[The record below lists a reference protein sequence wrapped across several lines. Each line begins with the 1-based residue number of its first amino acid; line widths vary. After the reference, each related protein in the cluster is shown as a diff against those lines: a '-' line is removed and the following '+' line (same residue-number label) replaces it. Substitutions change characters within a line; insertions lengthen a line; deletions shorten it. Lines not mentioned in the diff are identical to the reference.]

1 MSVFLPDDF
10 DARRPLAL
18 IAGQGNYPVLLAQR
32 ARNAGIQLRLIELG
46 GETSPELIE
55 SFPDDKRTSVKVGQ
69 IGKLLKELKKFDA
82 GYAVM
87 AGQVTPGKL
96 FKGLHPDLKA
106 IRMLAGLDRKNAET
120 IFGAIGDEIEK
131 AGVQLLD
138 ARIFMDDDLAEEGA
152 MVKGKEKIEPEHLA
166 HGIEIA
172 RENARLDVGQ
182 GVVVSRGTVLA
193 VEAFEGTNAM
203 LERAG
208 KFGAK
213 NCLFVKLGKPKQD
226 TRFDVP
232 VFGLQ
237 TLKTLS
243 EANIKN
249 VALASGSVLILDKG
263 TVIKEAK
270 KLGIRCHR
278 GETLNFSSCYFTQ
291 KY

>member
-1 MSVFLPDDF
+1 MSRFLPEDF
-10 DARRPLAL
+10 DASRSLAL
-18 IAGQGNYPVLLAQR
+18 IAGQGNYPILLAER
-32 ARNAGIQLRLIELG
+32 ARKAGVSIRLIELG

-55 SFPDDKRTSVKVGQ
+55 SFPDNERSAVKVGQ
-69 IGKLLKELKKFDA
+69 VGKLLKELKKFDA

-131 AGVQLLD
+131 AGVHLLD
-138 ARIFMDDDLAEEGA
+138 ARVFMDEDLAEEGV
-152 MVKGKEKIEPEHLA
+152 MTKGKEKIDPEHLA

-193 VEAFEGTNAM
+193 IEAFEGTNAM

-237 TLKTLS
+237 TLKS
-243 EANIKN
+243 MKKAGIGNA
-249 VALASGSVLILDKG
+249 ALEFESVLLLNKDE
-263 TVIKEAK
+263 VVKEAK
-270 KLGIRCHR
+270 KLGI
-278 GETLNFSSCYFTQ
+278 GVTGVKT
-291 KY
+291 K

>member
-1 MSVFLPDDF
+1 MSRFLPDNF
-10 DARRPLAL
+10 DASRPLAL
-18 IAGQGNYPVLLAQR
+18 IAGQGNYPILLAER
-32 ARNAGIQLRLIELG
+32 ARQAGISVRLIELG
-46 GETSPELIE
+46 GETSTELVD
-55 SFPDDKRTSVKVGQ
+55 SFAQDQRSAVKVGQ
-69 IGKLLKELKKFDA
+69 VGKLLKALKKFGA

-131 AGVQLLD
+131 AGVHLLD
-138 ARIFMDDDLAEEGA
+138 ARVFMDEDLAEEGV
-152 MVKGKEKIEPEHLA
+152 MVKGKEKIAPEHVD

-203 LERAG
+203 IERAG
-208 KFGAK
+208 TFGAK
-213 NCLFVKLGKPKQD
+213 DCLFVKLGKPQQD

-237 TLKTLS
+237 TLQS
-243 EANIKN
+243 MHDAGIKYA
-249 VALASGSVLILDKG
+249 ALETGSVLLLDK
-263 TVIKEAK
+263 VEVFKQAK
-270 KLGIRCHR
+270 KFGI
-278 GETLNFSSCYFTQ
+278 GLTGVEN
-291 KY
+291 

>member
-1 MSVFLPDDF
+1 MSRCLPDDF
-10 DARRPLAL
+10 DASRPLAL
-18 IAGQGNYPVLLAQR
+18 IAGQGNYPILLAER
-32 ARNAGIQLRLIELG
+32 ARHAGISLRLIELG
-46 GETSPELIE
+46 GETAPELIS
-55 SFPDDKRTSVKVGQ
+55 SFSDDERSAVKVGQ
-69 IGKLLKELKKFDA
+69 IGKLLKELKRCDA

-131 AGVQLLD
+131 AGIHLLD
-138 ARIFMDDDLAEEGA
+138 ARVFMDEDLAEEGV
-152 MVKGKEKIEPEHLA
+152 MVKGKEKIAPEHLDY
-166 HGIEIA
+166 GIEVA

-203 LERAG
+203 LKRAG
-208 KFGAK
+208 TFGAK

-237 TLKTLS
+237 TLQAMKD
-243 EANIKN
+243 ANIGN
-249 VALASGSVLILDKG
+249 AALESGSVLLLDKYQ
-263 TVIKEAK
+263 VLKESRN
-270 KLGIRCHR
+270 LGI
-278 GETLNFSSCYFTQ
+278 GIAGITT
-291 KY
+291 

>member
-1 MSVFLPDDF
+1 MSRFLPETF
-10 DARRPLAL
+10 DPSRPLAL
-18 IAGQGNYPVLLAQR
+18 IAGQGRYPVLLAAR
-32 ARNAGIQLRLIELG
+32 AKKAGISVRLIELG
-46 GETSPELIE
+46 GETTPELIA
-55 SFPDDKRTSVKVGQ
+55 SFPEHERSAVKVGQ
-69 IGKLLKELKKFDA
+69 VGKLLKELKRFDV

-131 AGVQLLD
+131 AGVHLLD
-138 ARIFMDDDLAEEGA
+138 ARVFMDEDLAEEGV
-152 MVKGKEKIEPEHLA
+152 MVKGKEKIAPEHLN

-203 LERAG
+203 IKRAG
-208 KFGAK
+208 TFGAK

-237 TLKTLS
+237 TLQAMQD
-243 EANIKN
+243 ANIGN
-249 VALASGSVLILDKG
+249 VALESGSVLLLDKHQ
-263 TVIKEAK
+263 VLKESRS
-270 KLGIRCHR
+270 LGI
-278 GETLNFSSCYFTQ
+278 GIAGITT
-291 KY
+291 

>member
-1 MSVFLPDDF
+1 M
-10 DARRPLAL
+10 LAKK
-18 IAGQGNYPVLLAQR
+18 VR
-32 ARNAGIQLRLIELG
+32 KAGIRLRLIELG
-46 GETSPELIE
+46 GETAPELVS
-55 SFPDDKRTSVKVGQ
+55 SFSDDERSAVKVGQ
-69 IGKLLKELKKFDA
+69 VGKLLKELKKFDV

-131 AGVQLLD
+131 VGVHLLD
-138 ARIFMDDDLAEEGA
+138 ARVFMDEDLAEEGV
-152 MVKGKEKIEPEHLA
+152 MVKGKEKIASEHLD

-203 LERAG
+203 IERAG
-208 KFGAK
+208 TFSAK

-232 VFGLQ
+232 VFGNQTLQ
-237 TLKTLS
+237 TMHD
-243 EANIKN
+243 AGIGNA
-249 VALASGSVLILDKG
+249 ALESGSVLLLDKPD
-263 TVIKEAK
+263 VLKQAK
-270 KLGIRCHR
+270 KLGIGITGVSSKH
-278 GETLNFSSCYFTQ
+278 LFSES
-291 KY
+291 

>member
-1 MSVFLPDDF
+1 MSRFLPENF
-10 DARRPLAL
+10 DATRPLAL
-18 IAGQGNYPVLLAQR
+18 IAGQGQYPVLLAER
-32 ARNAGIQLRLIELG
+32 ARQAGISVRLIELG
-46 GETSPELIE
+46 GETSPELVD
-55 SFPDDKRTSVKVGQ
+55 SFIKEERSAVKVGQ
-69 IGKLLKELKKFDA
+69 VGKLLKELKRLGA

-131 AGVQLLD
+131 AGVHLLD
-138 ARIFMDDDLAEEGA
+138 ARVFMDEDLTNEGI
-152 MVKGKEKIEPEHLA
+152 MVKGKEKIDPDHLA

-193 VEAFEGTNAM
+193 VEAFEGTNFM

-237 TLKTLS
+237 TLDAMRD
-243 EANIKN
+243 EGIGNA
-249 VALASGSVLILDKG
+249 ALESGSVLLLDKSE
-263 TVIKEAK
+263 VLKQAK
-270 KLGIRCHR
+270 KLGI
-278 GETLNFSSCYFTQ
+278 GLSGVKTQ
-291 KY
+291 TC

>member
-1 MSVFLPDDF
+1 MSRFLPNDF
-10 DARRPLAL
+10 DPSRPLAL
-18 IAGQGNYPVLLAQR
+18 IAGQGIYPQLLADR
-32 ARNAGIQLRLIELG
+32 ARKTGIPLRLIELG
-46 GETSPELIE
+46 GETSTELIT
-55 SFPDDKRTSVKVGQ
+55 SFTENQRSAVKVGQ
-69 IGKLLKELKKFDA
+69 VGKLLKELKKLDA
-82 GYAVM
+82 KYAVM

-120 IFGAIGDEIEK
+120 IFGAIGEEIEK
-131 AGVQLLD
+131 AGVHLLD
-138 ARIFMDDDLAEEGA
+138 ARVFMDQDLAEEGV
-152 MVKGKEKIEPEHLA
+152 MIQGKEKIEPEHLK

-193 VEAFEGTNAM
+193 VEAFEGTNQM

-213 NCLFVKLGKPKQD
+213 NCLFVKLAKPKQD

-237 TLKTLS
+237 TLHAMKD
-243 EANIKN
+243 AGIGNA
-249 VALASGSVLILDKG
+249 ALETDSVLLLDKPQVVAEG
-263 TVIKEAK
+263 K
-270 KLGIRCHR
+270 KLGI
-278 GETLNFSSCYFTQ
+278 GMAGVT
-291 KY
+291 K

>member
-1 MSVFLPDDF
+1 MSRFLPDDF
-10 DARRPLAL
+10 DPSRPLTL
-18 IAGQGNYPVLLAQR
+18 IAGQGIYPQLLAER
-32 ARNAGIQLRLIELG
+32 ARKAGIPIRLIELG
-46 GETSPELIE
+46 GETSNELIT
-55 SFPDDKRTSVKVGQ
+55 SFPENQRSAVKVGQ
-69 IGKLLKELKKFDA
+69 VGKLLKELKKLDA
-82 GYAVM
+82 KYAVM

-120 IFGAIGDEIEK
+120 IFGAIGEEIEK
-131 AGVQLLD
+131 AGVHLLD
-138 ARIFMDDDLAEEGA
+138 ARVFMDQDLAEEG
-152 MVKGKEKIEPEHLA
+152 VLVQGKEKIEPEHLK
-166 HGIEIA
+166 HGVEIA

-232 VFGLQ
+232 VFGLR
-237 TLKTLS
+237 TLQAMK
-243 EANIKN
+243 EAGIGNAA
-249 VALASGSVLILDKG
+249 VEAGSVLLLEKNEIL
-263 TVIKEAK
+263 KESQ
-270 KLGIRCHR
+270 KLKIGIQ
-278 GETLNFSSCYFTQ
+278 GI
-291 KY
+291 

>member
-1 MSVFLPDDF
+1 MSRFLPGNF
-10 DARRPLAL
+10 DASRPLAL
-18 IAGQGNYPVLLAQR
+18 IAGQGQYPVLLAER
-32 ARNAGIQLRLIELG
+32 ARQAGISLRLIELG
-46 GETSPELIE
+46 GETSTDLVD
-55 SFPDDKRTSVKVGQ
+55 SFAKDQRSVVKVGQ
-69 IGKLLKELKKFDA
+69 VGKLLKELKRLGA

-106 IRMLAGLDRKNAET
+106 IRMLAGLERKNAET

-131 AGVQLLD
+131 AGIHLLD
-138 ARIFMDDDLAEEGA
+138 ARVFMDQDLAEEGV
-152 MVKGKEKIEPEHLA
+152 MVKGKEKITPEHLD
-166 HGIEIA
+166 HGVEIA

-208 KFGAK
+208 KFRAK

-232 VFGLQ
+232 VFGL
-237 TLKTLS
+237 KTLQ
-243 EANIKN
+243 AMNDAGIGTA
-249 VALASGSVLILDKG
+249 ALESG
-263 TVIKEAK
+263 TVLLLDRDHIIREADNLK
-270 KLGIRCHR
+270 ITLIGIP
-278 GETLNFSSCYFTQ
+278 
-291 KY
+291 K

>member
-1 MSVFLPDDF
+1 MSRFLPDNF
-10 DARRPLAL
+10 DASLPLTL
-18 IAGQGNYPVLLAQR
+18 IAGQGQYPVLLAER
-32 ARNAGIQLRLIELG
+32 ARKAKIPIRLIELG
-46 GETSPELIE
+46 GETHPDLVS
-55 SFPDDKRTSVKVGQ
+55 SFPEDERAAVKVGQ
-69 IGKLLKELKKFDA
+69 VGKLLKELKKFDA

-131 AGVQLLD
+131 IGVHLLD
-138 ARIFMDDDLAEEGA
+138 ARVFMDEDLASEGV
-152 MVKGKEKIEPEHLA
+152 MVKGKEKIDPEHLA

-213 NCLFVKLGKPKQD
+213 NCLFVKLGKPNQD

-237 TLKTLS
+237 TLQAMKDVGIGNAALKTGSVLLLNKEELLS
-243 EANIKN
+243 EANKQRI
-249 VALASGSVLILDKG
+249 
-263 TVIKEAK
+263 
-270 KLGIRCHR
+270 GIT
-278 GETLNFSSCYFTQ
+278 GFANS
-291 KY
+291 

>member
-1 MSVFLPDDF
+1 MSRFLPENF
-10 DARRPLAL
+10 DASRRLAL
-18 IAGQGNYPVLLAQR
+18 IAGQGQYPILLAKR
-32 ARNAGIQLRLIELG
+32 ARQAGISLILIELG
-46 GETSPELIE
+46 GETAPELIS
-55 SFPDDKRTSVKVGQ
+55 SFSDDERSAVKVGQ
-69 IGKLLKELKKFDA
+69 VGKLLKELKRFDA

-131 AGVQLLD
+131 VGVHLLD
-138 ARIFMDDDLAEEGA
+138 ARVFMDEDLAEEGV
-152 MVKGKEKIEPEHLA
+152 MVKGKEKIAPEHLN

-193 VEAFEGTNAM
+193 VEAFEGTNNM
-203 LERAG
+203 LNRAG
-208 KFGAK
+208 NFGAK

-237 TLKTLS
+237 TLQAMQD
-243 EANIKN
+243 ANIGN
-249 VALASGSVLILDKG
+249 VALESGSVLLLDKHQ
-263 TVIKEAK
+263 VLKESRN
-270 KLGIRCHR
+270 LGI
-278 GETLNFSSCYFTQ
+278 GVAGITT
-291 KY
+291 

>member
-1 MSVFLPDDF
+1 MSRFLPENF
-10 DARRPLAL
+10 DSSKPLTL
-18 IAGQGNYPVLLAQR
+18 IAGKGTYPILLAER
-32 ARNAGIQLRLIELG
+32 ARSAGVSIRLIELG
-46 GETSPELIE
+46 GETSEELIN
-55 SFPDDKRTSVKVGQ
+55 SFPDHERSAVKVGQ
-69 IGKLLKELKKFDA
+69 IGKLLKELKKFNS

-96 FKGLHPDLKA
+96 FRGLHPDLKA

-131 AGVQLLD
+131 AGVHLLD
-138 ARIFMDDDLAEEGA
+138 ARVFMDQDLAEQGLLIN
-152 MVKGKEKIEPEHLA
+152 GKEKIEPDHLA

-182 GVVVSRGTVLA
+182 GVVVSQGTVLA

-213 NCLFVKLGKPKQD
+213 NCLFVKLGKPSQD

-232 VFGLQ
+232 VFGS
-237 TLKTLS
+237 KTLQ
-243 EANIKN
+243 AMRDGGVRNA
-249 VALASGSVLILDKG
+249 ALEIGSVLVLNKPESI
-263 TVIKEAK
+263 IEAK
-270 KLGIRCHR
+270 TLGIGLTGFR
-278 GETLNFSSCYFTQ
+278 
-291 KY
+291 

>member
-1 MSVFLPDDF
+1 MSRFLPNNF
-10 DARRPLAL
+10 DASLPLAL
-18 IAGQGNYPVLLAQR
+18 IAGQGQYPVLLAER
-32 ARNAGIQLRLIELG
+32 VRKAKIPLRLIELG
-46 GETSPELIE
+46 GETSPELVS
-55 SFPDDKRTSVKVGQ
+55 SFPEVERVAVKVGQ
-69 IGKLLKELKKFDA
+69 VGKLLKELKKMKA

-96 FKGLHPDLKA
+96 FKGLQPDLKA
-106 IRMLAGLDRKNAET
+106 IRMLTSLERKNAET

-131 AGVQLLD
+131 VGVHLLD
-138 ARIFMDDDLAEEGA
+138 ARTFMDQDLAEEGL
-152 MVKGKEKIEPEHLA
+152 MVKGKEKIEPKHLN

-213 NCLFVKLGKPKQD
+213 NCLFVKLGKPKQN

-237 TLKTLS
+237 TLQAMK
-243 EANIKN
+243 EAGIGNA
-249 VALASGSVLILDKG
+249 ALESGSVLLMDKDELL
-263 TVIKEAK
+263 KQAE
-270 KLGIRCHR
+270 KLSIGLTGI
-278 GETLNFSSCYFTQ
+278 
-291 KY
+291 

>member
-1 MSVFLPDDF
+1 MSRFLPEDF
-10 DARRPLAL
+10 DASRPLAL
-18 IAGQGNYPVLLAQR
+18 IAGQGNYPILLAAR
-32 ARNAGIQLRLIELG
+32 AKEVGIQIRLIELG

-55 SFPDDKRTSVKVGQ
+55 SFSESERSAVKVGQ
-69 IGKLLKELKKFDA
+69 VGKLLKEIKKFDA

-87 AGQVTPGKL
+87 VGQVTPGKL

-131 AGVQLLD
+131 AAVRLLD
-138 ARIFMDDDLAEEGA
+138 ARAFMDEDLAEAGVI
-152 MVKGKEKIEPEHLA
+152 VKGKEKISPEHLT

-213 NCLFVKLGKPKQD
+213 KCLFVKLGKPKQD

-243 EANIKN
+243 ETKIKN
-249 VALASGSVLILDKG
+249 VAVESGSVLLLNKAE
-263 TVIKEAK
+263 VIKEAK
-270 KLGIRCHR
+270 SLGI
-278 GETLNFSSCYFTQ
+278 GIIGFE
-291 KY
+291 K

>member
-1 MSVFLPDDF
+1 MSRFLPDDF
-10 DARRPLAL
+10 DPSRPLTL
-18 IAGQGNYPVLLAQR
+18 IAGQGIYPQLLAER
-32 ARNAGIQLRLIELG
+32 ARKAGIPIRLIELG
-46 GETSPELIE
+46 GETSTELIT
-55 SFPDDKRTSVKVGQ
+55 SFPENQRSAVKVGQ
-69 IGKLLKELKKFDA
+69 VGKLLKELKKFQA
-82 GYAVM
+82 GYTVM

-120 IFGAIGDEIEK
+120 IFGAIGEEIEK
-131 AGVQLLD
+131 AGVHLLD
-138 ARIFMDDDLAEEGA
+138 ARVFMDQDLAEEG
-152 MVKGKEKIEPEHLA
+152 VLVQGKEKIEPKHLK
-166 HGIEIA
+166 HGVEIA
-172 RENARLDVGQ
+172 RENARVDVGQ

-237 TLKTLS
+237 TLQAMK
-243 EANIKN
+243 EAGIGNAA
-249 VALASGSVLILDKG
+249 VEAGSVLLLEKNEIL
-263 TVIKEAK
+263 KESQ
-270 KLGIRCHR
+270 KLKIGIQ
-278 GETLNFSSCYFTQ
+278 GI
-291 KY
+291 

>member
-1 MSVFLPDDF
+1 MSRFLPENF
-10 DARRPLAL
+10 DATRPLAL
-18 IAGQGNYPVLLAQR
+18 IAGQGQYPVLLAQR
-32 ARNAGIQLRLIELG
+32 ARQAGISVRLIELG
-46 GETSPELIE
+46 GETSPKLVD
-55 SFPDDKRTSVKVGQ
+55 SFAMDERSAVKVGQ
-69 IGKLLKELKKFDA
+69 VGKLLKELKRLEA

-106 IRMLAGLDRKNAET
+106 IRMLAGLERKNAET

-131 AGVQLLD
+131 AGVHLLD
-138 ARIFMDDDLAEEGA
+138 ARVFMDQDLAEEGV
-152 MVKGKEKIEPEHLA
+152 MVKGKEKIAPEHLN

-182 GVVVSRGTVLA
+182 GVVVSQGTVLA

-203 LERAG
+203 LDRAG

-213 NCLFVKLGKPKQD
+213 NCLFVKIGKPQQD

-237 TLKTLS
+237 TLHAMKDAGIGTAALESGAVLLLDRDDVIREAGNQKVTLM
-243 EANIKN
+243 
-249 VALASGSVLILDKG
+249 
-263 TVIKEAK
+263 
-270 KLGIRCHR
+270 GIP
-278 GETLNFSSCYFTQ
+278 
-291 KY
+291 K

>member
-1 MSVFLPDDF
+1 MSRFLPENF
-10 DARRPLAL
+10 DATRPLAL
-18 IAGQGNYPVLLAQR
+18 IAGQGQYPVLLAQR
-32 ARNAGIQLRLIELG
+32 ARQAGISVRLIELG
-46 GETSPELIE
+46 GETSPELVD
-55 SFPDDKRTSVKVGQ
+55 SFAMDERSAVKVGQ
-69 IGKLLKELKKFDA
+69 VGKLLKELKRLEA

-106 IRMLAGLDRKNAET
+106 IRMLAGLERKNAET

-131 AGVQLLD
+131 AGVHLLD
-138 ARIFMDDDLAEEGA
+138 ARVFMDQDLVEEGV
-152 MVKGKEKIEPEHLA
+152 MVKGKEKIDPEHLA

-193 VEAFEGTNAM
+193 VEAFEGTNSM

-213 NCLFVKLGKPKQD
+213 ICLFVKLGKTKQD

-237 TLKTLS
+237 TLQAMKDAGI
-243 EANIKN
+243 ENA
-249 VALASGSVLILDKG
+249 ALESGSVLLLDKSE
-263 TVIKEAK
+263 VLKQAK
-270 KLGIRCHR
+270 KLSIGLS
-278 GETLNFSSCYFTQ
+278 GVKTQ
-291 KY
+291 TC

>member
-1 MSVFLPDDF
+1 MSRFLPENF
-10 DARRPLAL
+10 DRSKPLTL
-18 IAGQGNYPVLLAQR
+18 IAGKGTYPILLAER
-32 ARNAGIQLRLIELG
+32 ARSAGVSIRLIELV
-46 GETSPELIE
+46 GETSEELIN
-55 SFPDDKRTSVKVGQ
+55 SFPDHERSAVKVGQ
-69 IGKLLKELKKFDA
+69 IGKLLKELKKFNS

-96 FKGLHPDLKA
+96 FRGLHPDLKA

-131 AGVQLLD
+131 AGVHLLD
-138 ARIFMDDDLAEEGA
+138 ARVFMDQDLAEQGLLI
-152 MVKGKEKIEPEHLA
+152 KGKEKIEPEHLA

-182 GVVVSRGTVLA
+182 GVVVSQGTVLA

-213 NCLFVKLGKPKQD
+213 NCLFVKLGKPSQD

-232 VFGLQ
+232 VFGS
-237 TLKTLS
+237 KTLQ
-243 EANIKN
+243 AMRDGGVRNA
-249 VALASGSVLILDKG
+249 ALEIGSVLVLNKPESI
-263 TVIKEAK
+263 IEAK
-270 KLGIRCHR
+270 TLGIGMTGFR
-278 GETLNFSSCYFTQ
+278 
-291 KY
+291 